1 MKQHLRILAGLPAL
15 CLLGAAHEAAAQTY
29 PNKTIAISIAT
40 AAGSAPDAIIRAMA
54 QKMTEAWKQ
63 PVIVENRATA
73 GGITAV
79 TTVTKSPPDGHTLLV
94 HTAAFTI
101 APAMYKLPYD
111 TFRDLLPVSIIA
123 YVPNMLVAHPTLPVK
138 NVKELIA
145 LAKARAGDL
154 NYASSGSGTPA
165 HLAGELF
172 KSRTGSA
179 LTHVAYKGG
188 PPAVAA
194 VAAGESEIGFMTVT
208 AGLGQVNAGR
218 LRALGVSSPQ
228 RLPSMPNVA
237 TVAESGYPGFEVT
250 PIFGLYVPTGTPKEV
265 IATLNAAARKTVD
278 NAEVRDR
285 LAAQAVVDAGI
296 PELDDIT
303 HGGSFDECCASGCA
317 WLRRSCAGRLRAP
330 GRAGRPRRAATG
342 RCAPRPGAGWFRCVN
357 LPRGAERAAFPWQPP

>member
-172 KSRTGSA
+172 KSMAGINIVHVPYKGSPPA
-179 LTHVAYKGG
+179 LTSVLS
-188 PPAVAA
+188 
-194 VAAGESEIGFMTVT
+194 GETSILFSPVT
-208 AGLGQVNAGR
+208 IAIPHTKSGK
-218 LRALGVSSPQ
+218 LRALGVTTAKRSKLVPE
-228 RLPSMPNVA
+228 LP
-237 TVAESGYPGFEVT
+237 TIGESGLPGYEVT
-250 PIFGLYVPTGTPKEV
+250 QWYGMQVPAGTPKDV
-265 IATLNAAARKTVD
+265 IAKINGEVGKILAMPDIIEKLVLFG
-278 NAEVRDR
+278 AEPAPSTPEFMTAYVKSEVEKW
-285 LAAQAVVDAGI
+285 AKVVK
-296 PELDDIT
+296 
-303 HGGSFDECCASGCA
+303 ASGA
-317 WLRRSCAGRLRAP
+317 KAD
-330 GRAGRPRRAATG
+330 
-342 RCAPRPGAGWFRCVN
+342 
-357 LPRGAERAAFPWQPP
+357 

>member
-111 TFRDLLPVSIIA
+111 SFRDLLPVSIIA

-172 KSRTGSA
+172 KSMAGINIVHVPYKGSPPA
-179 LTHVAYKGG
+179 LTSVLS
-188 PPAVAA
+188 
-194 VAAGESEIGFMTVT
+194 GETSMLFSPVT
-208 AGLGQVNAGR
+208 IAIPHTKSGK
-218 LRALGVSSPQ
+218 LRALGVTTAKRSKLVPE
-228 RLPSMPNVA
+228 LP
-237 TVAESGYPGFEVT
+237 TIGESGLPGYEVT
-250 PIFGLYVPTGTPKEV
+250 QWYGMQVPAGTPKDV
-265 IATLNAAARKTVD
+265 IAKINGEVGKILAMPDIIEKLVLFG
-278 NAEVRDR
+278 AEPAPSTPEFMTAYVKSEVEKW
-285 LAAQAVVDAGI
+285 AKVVK
-296 PELDDIT
+296 
-303 HGGSFDECCASGCA
+303 ASGA
-317 WLRRSCAGRLRAP
+317 KAD
-330 GRAGRPRRAATG
+330 
-342 RCAPRPGAGWFRCVN
+342 
-357 LPRGAERAAFPWQPP
+357 

>member
-73 GGITAV
+73 GGFTAV

-172 KSRTGSA
+172 KSMAGINIVHVPYKGSPPA
-179 LTHVAYKGG
+179 LTSVLS
-188 PPAVAA
+188 
-194 VAAGESEIGFMTVT
+194 GETSMLFSPVT
-208 AGLGQVNAGR
+208 IAIPHTKSGK
-218 LRALGVSSPQ
+218 LRALGVTTAKRSKLVPE
-228 RLPSMPNVA
+228 LP
-237 TVAESGYPGFEVT
+237 TIGESGLPGYEVT
-250 PIFGLYVPTGTPKEV
+250 QWYGMQVPAGTPKDV
-265 IATLNAAARKTVD
+265 IAKINGEVGKILAMPDIVEKLVLFG
-278 NAEVRDR
+278 AEPAPSTPEFMTAYVKSEVEKW
-285 LAAQAVVDAGI
+285 AKVVK
-296 PELDDIT
+296 
-303 HGGSFDECCASGCA
+303 ASGA
-317 WLRRSCAGRLRAP
+317 KAD
-330 GRAGRPRRAATG
+330 
-342 RCAPRPGAGWFRCVN
+342 
-357 LPRGAERAAFPWQPP
+357 

>member
-15 CLLGAAHEAAAQTY
+15 CLLGAAHDAAAQSY
-29 PNKTIAISIAT
+29 PNKTITISIAT

-54 QKMTEAWKQ
+54 QKMNEAWKQ

-111 TFRDLLPVSIIA
+111 SFRDLLPVSIIA

-172 KSRTGSA
+172 KSMAGINIVHVPYKGSPPA
-179 LTHVAYKGG
+179 LTSVLS
-188 PPAVAA
+188 
-194 VAAGESEIGFMTVT
+194 GETSMLFSPVT
-208 AGLGQVNAGR
+208 IAIPHTKSGK
-218 LRALGVSSPQ
+218 LRALGVTTAKRSKLVPE
-228 RLPSMPNVA
+228 LP
-237 TVAESGYPGFEVT
+237 TIGESGLPGYEVT
-250 PIFGLYVPTGTPKEV
+250 QWYGMQAPTGTPKDV
-265 IATLNAAARKTVD
+265 IAKINGEVGKILAMPDIIEKLVLFG
-278 NAEVRDR
+278 AEPAPSTPEFMTAYVKSEVEKW
-285 LAAQAVVDAGI
+285 AKVVK
-296 PELDDIT
+296 
-303 HGGSFDECCASGCA
+303 ASGA
-317 WLRRSCAGRLRAP
+317 KAD
-330 GRAGRPRRAATG
+330 
-342 RCAPRPGAGWFRCVN
+342 
-357 LPRGAERAAFPWQPP
+357 

>member
-172 KSRTGSA
+172 KSMAGINIIHVPYKGSPPA
-179 LTHVAYKGG
+179 LTSVLS
-188 PPAVAA
+188 
-194 VAAGESEIGFMTVT
+194 GETSMLFSPVT
-208 AGLGQVNAGR
+208 IAIPHTKSGK
-218 LRALGVSSPQ
+218 LRALGVTTAKRSKLVPE
-228 RLPSMPNVA
+228 LP
-237 TVAESGYPGFEVT
+237 TIGESGLPGYEVT
-250 PIFGLYVPTGTPKEV
+250 QWYGMQAPTGTPKVV
-265 IATLNAAARKTVD
+265 IAKINGEVGKILAMPDIVEKLVLFG
-278 NAEVRDR
+278 AEPAPSTPEFMTAYVKSEVEKW
-285 LAAQAVVDAGI
+285 AKVVK
-296 PELDDIT
+296 
-303 HGGSFDECCASGCA
+303 ASGA
-317 WLRRSCAGRLRAP
+317 KAD
-330 GRAGRPRRAATG
+330 
-342 RCAPRPGAGWFRCVN
+342 
-357 LPRGAERAAFPWQPP
+357 

>member
-1 MKQHLRILAGLPAL
+1 MKQRLRILAGLPAL
-15 CLLGAAHEAAAQTY
+15 CLLGAAHDAAAQSY
-29 PNKTIAISIAT
+29 PNKTITISIAT

-54 QKMTEAWKQ
+54 QKMNEAWKQ

-172 KSRTGSA
+172 KSMAGINILHVPYKGSPPA
-179 LTHVAYKGG
+179 LTSVLSGETSMLFS
-188 PPAVAA
+188 PLTIAVPHTKS
-194 VAAGESEIGFMTVT
+194 GK
-208 AGLGQVNAGR
+208 
-218 LRALGVSSPQ
+218 LRALGVTTAKRSKLVPE
-228 RLPSMPNVA
+228 LP
-237 TVAESGYPGFEVT
+237 TIGESGLPGYEVT
-250 PIFGLYVPTGTPKEV
+250 QWYGMQAPAGTPKDVITRINGEV
-265 IATLNAAARKTVD
+265 GKILAMPDIVEKLVLFGAEAAPSTPEFMTAYVKS
-278 NAEVRDR
+278 EVEKW
-285 LAAQAVVDAGI
+285 AKVVK
-296 PELDDIT
+296 
-303 HGGSFDECCASGCA
+303 ASGA
-317 WLRRSCAGRLRAP
+317 KAD
-330 GRAGRPRRAATG
+330 
-342 RCAPRPGAGWFRCVN
+342 
-357 LPRGAERAAFPWQPP
+357 

>member
-1 MKQHLRILAGLPAL
+1 MKQRLRILAGLPAL
-15 CLLGAAHEAAAQTY
+15 CLLGAAHDAAAQSY
-29 PNKTIAISIAT
+29 PNKTITISIAT

-54 QKMTEAWKQ
+54 QKMNEAWKQ
-63 PVIVENRATA
+63 QVIVENRATA

-172 KSRTGSA
+172 KSMAGINILHVPYKGSPPA
-179 LTHVAYKGG
+179 LTSVLSGETSMLFS
-188 PPAVAA
+188 PLTIAVPHTKS
-194 VAAGESEIGFMTVT
+194 GK
-208 AGLGQVNAGR
+208 LH
-218 LRALGVSSPQ
+218 ALGVTTAKRSKLVPE
-228 RLPSMPNVA
+228 LP
-237 TVAESGYPGFEVT
+237 TIGESGLPGYEVT
-250 PIFGLYVPTGTPKEV
+250 QWYGMQAPAGTPKDVITRINGEV
-265 IATLNAAARKTVD
+265 GKILAMPDIVEKLVLFGAEAAPSTPEFMTAYVKS
-278 NAEVRDR
+278 EVEKW
-285 LAAQAVVDAGI
+285 AKVVK
-296 PELDDIT
+296 
-303 HGGSFDECCASGCA
+303 ASGA
-317 WLRRSCAGRLRAP
+317 KAD
-330 GRAGRPRRAATG
+330 
-342 RCAPRPGAGWFRCVN
+342 
-357 LPRGAERAAFPWQPP
+357 

>member
-15 CLLGAAHEAAAQTY
+15 CLLGAAHDAAAQTY

-172 KSRTGSA
+172 KSMAGINIVHVPYKGSPPA
-179 LTHVAYKGG
+179 LTSVLS
-188 PPAVAA
+188 
-194 VAAGESEIGFMTVT
+194 GETSMLFSPVT
-208 AGLGQVNAGR
+208 IAIPHTKSGK
-218 LRALGVSSPQ
+218 LRALGVTTAKRSKLVPE
-228 RLPSMPNVA
+228 LP
-237 TVAESGYPGFEVT
+237 TIGESGLPGYEVT
-250 PIFGLYVPTGTPKEV
+250 QWYGMQVPAGTPKDV
-265 IATLNAAARKTVD
+265 IAKINGEVGKILAMPDIVEKLVLFG
-278 NAEVRDR
+278 AEPAPSTPEFMTAYVKSEVEKW
-285 LAAQAVVDAGI
+285 AKVVK
-296 PELDDIT
+296 
-303 HGGSFDECCASGCA
+303 ASGA
-317 WLRRSCAGRLRAP
+317 KAD
-330 GRAGRPRRAATG
+330 
-342 RCAPRPGAGWFRCVN
+342 
-357 LPRGAERAAFPWQPP
+357 

>member
-15 CLLGAAHEAAAQTY
+15 CLLGAAHDAAAQTY
-29 PNKTIAISIAT
+29 PNKTITISIAT

-172 KSRTGSA
+172 KSMAGINIVHVPYKGSPPA
-179 LTHVAYKGG
+179 LTSVLS
-188 PPAVAA
+188 
-194 VAAGESEIGFMTVT
+194 GETSMLFSPVT
-208 AGLGQVNAGR
+208 IAIPHTKSGR
-218 LRALGVSSPQ
+218 LRALGVTTAKRSKLVPD
-228 RLPSMPNVA
+228 LP
-237 TVAESGYPGFEVT
+237 TIGESGLPGYEVT
-250 PIFGLYVPTGTPKEV
+250 QWYGMQVPAGTPKDV
-265 IATLNAAARKTVD
+265 IAKINGEVGKILAMPDIVEKLALLG
-278 NAEVRDR
+278 AEPAPSTPEFMTAYVKSEV
-285 LAAQAVVDAGI
+285 AKWAKVVK
-296 PELDDIT
+296 
-303 HGGSFDECCASGCA
+303 ASGA
-317 WLRRSCAGRLRAP
+317 KAD
-330 GRAGRPRRAATG
+330 
-342 RCAPRPGAGWFRCVN
+342 
-357 LPRGAERAAFPWQPP
+357 

>member
-15 CLLGAAHEAAAQTY
+15 CLLGAAHDAAAQSY
-29 PNKTIAISIAT
+29 PNKTITISIAT

-54 QKMTEAWKQ
+54 QKMNEAWKQ

-172 KSRTGSA
+172 KSMAGIIIVHVPYKGSPPA
-179 LTHVAYKGG
+179 LTSVLS
-188 PPAVAA
+188 
-194 VAAGESEIGFMTVT
+194 GETSMLFSPVT
-208 AGLGQVNAGR
+208 IAIPHTKSGK
-218 LRALGVSSPQ
+218 LRALGVTTAKRSKLVPE
-228 RLPSMPNVA
+228 LP
-237 TVAESGYPGFEVT
+237 TIGESGLPGYEVT
-250 PIFGLYVPTGTPKEV
+250 QWYGMQVPAGTPKDV
-265 IATLNAAARKTVD
+265 IAKINGEVGKILAMPDIVEKLVLFG
-278 NAEVRDR
+278 AEPAPSTPEFMTAYVKSEVEKW
-285 LAAQAVVDAGI
+285 AKVVK
-296 PELDDIT
+296 
-303 HGGSFDECCASGCA
+303 ASGA
-317 WLRRSCAGRLRAP
+317 KAD
-330 GRAGRPRRAATG
+330 
-342 RCAPRPGAGWFRCVN
+342 
-357 LPRGAERAAFPWQPP
+357 

>member
-54 QKMTEAWKQ
+54 QKMNEAWKQ

-172 KSRTGSA
+172 KSMAGINIVHVPYKGSPPA
-179 LTHVAYKGG
+179 LTSVLS
-188 PPAVAA
+188 
-194 VAAGESEIGFMTVT
+194 GETSMLFSPVT
-208 AGLGQVNAGR
+208 IAIPHTKSGK
-218 LRALGVSSPQ
+218 LRALGVTTAKRSKLVPE
-228 RLPSMPNVA
+228 LP
-237 TVAESGYPGFEVT
+237 TIGESGLPGYEVT
-250 PIFGLYVPTGTPKEV
+250 QWYGMQAPTGTPKDV
-265 IATLNAAARKTVD
+265 IAKINGEVGKILAMPDIIDKLALLG
-278 NAEVRDR
+278 AEPAPSTPEFMTAYVKSEVEKW
-285 LAAQAVVDAGI
+285 AKVVK
-296 PELDDIT
+296 
-303 HGGSFDECCASGCA
+303 ASGA
-317 WLRRSCAGRLRAP
+317 KAD
-330 GRAGRPRRAATG
+330 
-342 RCAPRPGAGWFRCVN
+342 
-357 LPRGAERAAFPWQPP
+357 

>member
-1 MKQHLRILAGLPAL
+1 MKRHLKILAGLPAL
-15 CLLGAAHEAAAQTY
+15 CLLGAAHDATAQAY
-29 PNKTIAISIAT
+29 PSKTITISIAT

-54 QKMTEAWKQ
+54 QKMNEAWKQ

-172 KSRTGSA
+172 KSIAGINILHVPYKGSPPA
-179 LTHVAYKGG
+179 LTSVLSGETSMLFS
-188 PPAVAA
+188 PLTIAVPHTKS
-194 VAAGESEIGFMTVT
+194 GK
-208 AGLGQVNAGR
+208 
-218 LRALGVSSPQ
+218 LRALGVTTAKRSKLVPE
-228 RLPSMPNVA
+228 LPTIS
-237 TVAESGYPGFEVT
+237 ESGLPGYEVT
-250 PIFGLYVPTGTPKEV
+250 QWYGMQAPAGTPKDVIGKINGEV
-265 IATLNAAARKTVD
+265 GKILGMPDIVEKLTLFGAEPAPSTPEFMTSYVKT
-278 NAEVRDR
+278 EVEKW
-285 LAAQAVVDAGI
+285 AKVVK
-296 PELDDIT
+296 
-303 HGGSFDECCASGCA
+303 ASGA
-317 WLRRSCAGRLRAP
+317 KAD
-330 GRAGRPRRAATG
+330 
-342 RCAPRPGAGWFRCVN
+342 
-357 LPRGAERAAFPWQPP
+357 

>member
-15 CLLGAAHEAAAQTY
+15 CLLGAAHDAAAQTY
-29 PNKTIAISIAT
+29 PNKTITISIAT
-40 AAGSAPDAIIRAMA
+40 AAGSAPDAIIRSMA
-54 QKMTEAWKQ
+54 QKMNEAWKQ

-172 KSRTGSA
+172 KSMAGINIIHVPYKGSPPA
-179 LTHVAYKGG
+179 LTSVLS
-188 PPAVAA
+188 
-194 VAAGESEIGFMTVT
+194 GETSMLFSPVT
-208 AGLGQVNAGR
+208 IAIPHTKSGK
-218 LRALGVSSPQ
+218 LRALGVTTAKRSKLVPE
-228 RLPSMPNVA
+228 LP
-237 TVAESGYPGFEVT
+237 TIGESGLPGYEVT
-250 PIFGLYVPTGTPKEV
+250 QWYGMQAPTGTPKDV
-265 IATLNAAARKTVD
+265 IAKINGEVGKILAMPDIIDKLALLG
-278 NAEVRDR
+278 AEPAPSTPEFMTAYVKSEVEKW
-285 LAAQAVVDAGI
+285 AKVVK
-296 PELDDIT
+296 
-303 HGGSFDECCASGCA
+303 ASGA
-317 WLRRSCAGRLRAP
+317 KAD
-330 GRAGRPRRAATG
+330 
-342 RCAPRPGAGWFRCVN
+342 
-357 LPRGAERAAFPWQPP
+357 

>member
-1 MKQHLRILAGLPAL
+1 MKQHLRILAALPAL
-15 CLLGAAHEAAAQTY
+15 CLLGAAHDAAAQSY

-172 KSRTGSA
+172 KSMAGINILHIPYKGSPPA
-179 LTHVAYKGG
+179 LTSVLS
-188 PPAVAA
+188 
-194 VAAGESEIGFMTVT
+194 GETSMLFSPVT
-208 AGLGQVNAGR
+208 IAIPHTKSGK
-218 LRALGVSSPQ
+218 LRALGVTTAKRSKLVPE
-228 RLPSMPNVA
+228 LP
-237 TVAESGYPGFEVT
+237 TIGESGLPGYEVT
-250 PIFGLYVPTGTPKEV
+250 QWYGMQVPAGTPKDV
-265 IATLNAAARKTVD
+265 IAKINGEVGKILAMPDIIDKLALLG
-278 NAEVRDR
+278 AEPAPSTPEFMTAYVKSEVEKW
-285 LAAQAVVDAGI
+285 AKVVK
-296 PELDDIT
+296 
-303 HGGSFDECCASGCA
+303 ASGA
-317 WLRRSCAGRLRAP
+317 KAD
-330 GRAGRPRRAATG
+330 
-342 RCAPRPGAGWFRCVN
+342 
-357 LPRGAERAAFPWQPP
+357 

>member
-15 CLLGAAHEAAAQTY
+15 CLLGAAHDAAAQSY
-29 PNKTIAISIAT
+29 PNKTITISIAT

-54 QKMTEAWKQ
+54 QKMNEAWKQ

-123 YVPNMLVAHPTLPVK
+123 YVPNMLVAQPTLPVK

-172 KSRTGSA
+172 KSMAGINIVHVPYKGSPPA
-179 LTHVAYKGG
+179 LTSVLS
-188 PPAVAA
+188 
-194 VAAGESEIGFMTVT
+194 GETSMLFSPVT
-208 AGLGQVNAGR
+208 IAIPHTKSGK
-218 LRALGVSSPQ
+218 LRALGVTTAKRSKLVPE
-228 RLPSMPNVA
+228 LP
-237 TVAESGYPGFEVT
+237 TIGESGLPGYEVT
-250 PIFGLYVPTGTPKEV
+250 QWYGMQVPAGTPKDV
-265 IATLNAAARKTVD
+265 IAKINGEVGKILAMPDIVEKLVLFG
-278 NAEVRDR
+278 AEPAPSTPEFMTAYVKSEVEKW
-285 LAAQAVVDAGI
+285 AKVVK
-296 PELDDIT
+296 
-303 HGGSFDECCASGCA
+303 ASGA
-317 WLRRSCAGRLRAP
+317 KAD
-330 GRAGRPRRAATG
+330 
-342 RCAPRPGAGWFRCVN
+342 
-357 LPRGAERAAFPWQPP
+357 

>member
-1 MKQHLRILAGLPAL
+1 MKRHLRILATVPAMF
-15 CLLGAAHEAAAQTY
+15 LLTVAHDATAQTY
-29 PNKTIAISIAT
+29 PNRTITISIAT

-54 QKMTEAWKQ
+54 QKMNEAWKQ

-172 KSRTGSA
+172 KSMAGINILHVPYKGSPPA
-179 LTHVAYKGG
+179 LTSVLS
-188 PPAVAA
+188 
-194 VAAGESEIGFMTVT
+194 GETSMLFSPLTIAIPHTKSGK
-208 AGLGQVNAGR
+208 
-218 LRALGVSSPQ
+218 LRALGVTTAKRSKLVPE
-228 RLPSMPNVA
+228 LPTIS
-237 TVAESGYPGFEVT
+237 ESGLLGYEVT
-250 PIFGLYVPTGTPKEV
+250 QWYGMQAPAGTPKDVIGKINGEV
-265 IATLNAAARKTVD
+265 GKILAMPDIVEKLVLFGAEPAPSTPEFMTSYVRTEVD
-278 NAEVRDR
+278 KWAK
-285 LAAQAVVDAGI
+285 VVK
-296 PELDDIT
+296 
-303 HGGSFDECCASGCA
+303 ASGA
-317 WLRRSCAGRLRAP
+317 KAD
-330 GRAGRPRRAATG
+330 
-342 RCAPRPGAGWFRCVN
+342 
-357 LPRGAERAAFPWQPP
+357 

>member
-1 MKQHLRILAGLPAL
+1 MNQHLRILAGLPAL

-172 KSRTGSA
+172 KSMAGINIVHVPYKGSPPA
-179 LTHVAYKGG
+179 LTSVLS
-188 PPAVAA
+188 
-194 VAAGESEIGFMTVT
+194 GETSMLFSPVT
-208 AGLGQVNAGR
+208 IAIPHTKSGK
-218 LRALGVSSPQ
+218 LRALGVTTAKRSKLVPE
-228 RLPSMPNVA
+228 LP
-237 TVAESGYPGFEVT
+237 TIGESGLPGYEVT
-250 PIFGLYVPTGTPKEV
+250 QWYGMQVPAGTPKDV
-265 IATLNAAARKTVD
+265 IAKINGEVGKILAMPDIIEKLVLFG
-278 NAEVRDR
+278 AEPAPSTPEFMTAYVKSEVEKW
-285 LAAQAVVDAGI
+285 AKVVK
-296 PELDDIT
+296 
-303 HGGSFDECCASGCA
+303 ASGA
-317 WLRRSCAGRLRAP
+317 KAD
-330 GRAGRPRRAATG
+330 
-342 RCAPRPGAGWFRCVN
+342 
-357 LPRGAERAAFPWQPP
+357 

>member
-15 CLLGAAHEAAAQTY
+15 CLLGAAHDAAAQSY
-29 PNKTIAISIAT
+29 PNKTITISIAT
-40 AAGSAPDAIIRAMA
+40 AAGSAPDAIIRSMA
-54 QKMTEAWKQ
+54 QKMNEAWKQ

-111 TFRDLLPVSIIA
+111 SFRDLLPVSIIA

-172 KSRTGSA
+172 KSMAGINIVHVPYKGSPPA
-179 LTHVAYKGG
+179 LTSVLS
-188 PPAVAA
+188 
-194 VAAGESEIGFMTVT
+194 GETSMLFSPVT
-208 AGLGQVNAGR
+208 IAIPHTKSGK
-218 LRALGVSSPQ
+218 LRALGVTTAKRSKLVPE
-228 RLPSMPNVA
+228 LP
-237 TVAESGYPGFEVT
+237 TIGESGLPGYEVT
-250 PIFGLYVPTGTPKEV
+250 QWYGMQAPTGTPKDV
-265 IATLNAAARKTVD
+265 IAKINGEVGKILAMPDIIDKLALLG
-278 NAEVRDR
+278 AEPAPSTPEFMTAYVKSEVEKW
-285 LAAQAVVDAGI
+285 AKVVK
-296 PELDDIT
+296 
-303 HGGSFDECCASGCA
+303 ASGA
-317 WLRRSCAGRLRAP
+317 KAD
-330 GRAGRPRRAATG
+330 
-342 RCAPRPGAGWFRCVN
+342 
-357 LPRGAERAAFPWQPP
+357 

>member
-1 MKQHLRILAGLPAL
+1 MKQHLRILVGLPAL

-172 KSRTGSA
+172 KSMAGINIVHVPYKGSPPA
-179 LTHVAYKGG
+179 LTSVLS
-188 PPAVAA
+188 
-194 VAAGESEIGFMTVT
+194 GETSMLFSPVT
-208 AGLGQVNAGR
+208 IAIPHTKSGK
-218 LRALGVSSPQ
+218 LRALGVTTAKRSKLVPE
-228 RLPSMPNVA
+228 LP
-237 TVAESGYPGFEVT
+237 TIGESGLPGYEVT
-250 PIFGLYVPTGTPKEV
+250 QWYGMQVPAGTPKDV
-265 IATLNAAARKTVD
+265 IAKING
-278 NAEVRDR
+278 EVGKI
-285 LAAQAVVDAGI
+285 LAM
-296 PELDDIT
+296 PDIVEKLVL
-303 HGGSFDECCASGCA
+303 F
-317 WLRRSCAGRLRAP
+317 
-330 GRAGRPRRAATG
+330 
-342 RCAPRPGAGWFRCVN
+342 
-357 LPRGAERAAFPWQPP
+357 GAEPAPSTPEFMTAYVKSEVEKWAKVVKTSGAKAD

>member
-15 CLLGAAHEAAAQTY
+15 CLLGAAHDAAAQSY
-29 PNKTIAISIAT
+29 PNKTITISIAT

-54 QKMTEAWKQ
+54 QKMNEAWKQ

-172 KSRTGSA
+172 KSMAGINIVHVPYKGSPPA
-179 LTHVAYKGG
+179 LTSVLS
-188 PPAVAA
+188 
-194 VAAGESEIGFMTVT
+194 GETSMLFSPVT
-208 AGLGQVNAGR
+208 IAIPHTKSGK
-218 LRALGVSSPQ
+218 LRALGVTTAKRSKLVPE
-228 RLPSMPNVA
+228 LP
-237 TVAESGYPGFEVT
+237 TIGESGLPGYEVT
-250 PIFGLYVPTGTPKEV
+250 QWYGMQAPTGTPKDV
-265 IATLNAAARKTVD
+265 IAKINGEVGKILAMPDIIDKLALLG
-278 NAEVRDR
+278 AEPAPSTPEFMTAYVKSEVEKW
-285 LAAQAVVDAGI
+285 AKVVK
-296 PELDDIT
+296 
-303 HGGSFDECCASGCA
+303 ASGA
-317 WLRRSCAGRLRAP
+317 KAD
-330 GRAGRPRRAATG
+330 
-342 RCAPRPGAGWFRCVN
+342 
-357 LPRGAERAAFPWQPP
+357 

>member
-15 CLLGAAHEAAAQTY
+15 CLLGAAHDAAAQTY
-29 PNKTIAISIAT
+29 PNKTITISIAT

-54 QKMTEAWKQ
+54 QKMNEAWKQ

-111 TFRDLLPVSIIA
+111 SFRDLLPVSIIA

-172 KSRTGSA
+172 KSMAGINIVHVPYKGSPPA
-179 LTHVAYKGG
+179 LTSVLS
-188 PPAVAA
+188 
-194 VAAGESEIGFMTVT
+194 GETSMLFSPVT
-208 AGLGQVNAGR
+208 IAIPHTKSGK
-218 LRALGVSSPQ
+218 LRALGVTTAKRSKLVPE
-228 RLPSMPNVA
+228 LP
-237 TVAESGYPGFEVT
+237 TIGESGLPGYEVT
-250 PIFGLYVPTGTPKEV
+250 QWYGMQAPTGTPKDV
-265 IATLNAAARKTVD
+265 IARINGEVGKILAMPDIIDKLALLG
-278 NAEVRDR
+278 AEPAPSTPEFMTAYVKSEVEKW
-285 LAAQAVVDAGI
+285 AKVVK
-296 PELDDIT
+296 
-303 HGGSFDECCASGCA
+303 ASGA
-317 WLRRSCAGRLRAP
+317 KAD
-330 GRAGRPRRAATG
+330 
-342 RCAPRPGAGWFRCVN
+342 
-357 LPRGAERAAFPWQPP
+357 

>member
-15 CLLGAAHEAAAQTY
+15 CLLGAAHDAAAQTY
-29 PNKTIAISIAT
+29 PNKTITISIAT

-54 QKMTEAWKQ
+54 QKMNEAWKQ

-101 APAMYKLPYD
+101 APAMYQLPYD
-111 TFRDLLPVSIIA
+111 SVRDLLPVSIIA

-172 KSRTGSA
+172 KSMAGINIIHVPYKGSPPA
-179 LTHVAYKGG
+179 LTSVLS
-188 PPAVAA
+188 
-194 VAAGESEIGFMTVT
+194 GETSMLFSPVT
-208 AGLGQVNAGR
+208 IAIPHTKSGK
-218 LRALGVSSPQ
+218 LRALGVTTAKRSKLVPE
-228 RLPSMPNVA
+228 LP
-237 TVAESGYPGFEVT
+237 TIGESGLPGYEVT
-250 PIFGLYVPTGTPKEV
+250 QWYGMQAPTGTPKDV
-265 IATLNAAARKTVD
+265 IAKINGEVGKILAMPDIVEKLVLFG
-278 NAEVRDR
+278 AEPAPSTPEFMTAYVKSEVEKW
-285 LAAQAVVDAGI
+285 AKVVK
-296 PELDDIT
+296 
-303 HGGSFDECCASGCA
+303 ASGA
-317 WLRRSCAGRLRAP
+317 KAD
-330 GRAGRPRRAATG
+330 
-342 RCAPRPGAGWFRCVN
+342 
-357 LPRGAERAAFPWQPP
+357 

>member
-1 MKQHLRILAGLPAL
+1 MKQRLRILAGLPAL
-15 CLLGAAHEAAAQTY
+15 CLLGAAHDAAAQSY
-29 PNKTIAISIAT
+29 PNKTITISIAT

-54 QKMTEAWKQ
+54 QKMNEAWKQ

-172 KSRTGSA
+172 KSMAGINILHVPYKGSPPA
-179 LTHVAYKGG
+179 LTSVLSGETSMLFS
-188 PPAVAA
+188 PLTIAVPHTKS
-194 VAAGESEIGFMTVT
+194 GK
-208 AGLGQVNAGR
+208 
-218 LRALGVSSPQ
+218 LRALGVTTAKRSKLVPE
-228 RLPSMPNVA
+228 LP
-237 TVAESGYPGFEVT
+237 TIGESGLPGYEVT
-250 PIFGLYVPTGTPKEV
+250 QWYGMQAPTGTPKDV
-265 IATLNAAARKTVD
+265 IAKINGEVGKILAMPDIIDKLALLG
-278 NAEVRDR
+278 AEPAPSTPEFMTAYVKSEVEKW
-285 LAAQAVVDAGI
+285 AKVVK
-296 PELDDIT
+296 
-303 HGGSFDECCASGCA
+303 ASGA
-317 WLRRSCAGRLRAP
+317 KAD
-330 GRAGRPRRAATG
+330 
-342 RCAPRPGAGWFRCVN
+342 
-357 LPRGAERAAFPWQPP
+357 

>member
-15 CLLGAAHEAAAQTY
+15 CLLGTAHDAAAQSY
-29 PNKTIAISIAT
+29 PNKTITISIAT

-54 QKMTEAWKQ
+54 QKMNEAWKQ

-172 KSRTGSA
+172 KSMAGINIVHVPYKGSPPA
-179 LTHVAYKGG
+179 LTSVLS
-188 PPAVAA
+188 
-194 VAAGESEIGFMTVT
+194 GETSMLFSPVT
-208 AGLGQVNAGR
+208 IAIPHTKSGK
-218 LRALGVSSPQ
+218 LRALGVTTAKRSKLVPE
-228 RLPSMPNVA
+228 LP
-237 TVAESGYPGFEVT
+237 TIGESGLPGYEVT
-250 PIFGLYVPTGTPKEV
+250 QWYGMQTPTGTPKDV
-265 IATLNAAARKTVD
+265 IAKINGEVGKILAMPDIIEKLVLFG
-278 NAEVRDR
+278 AEPAPSTPEFMTAYVKSEVEKW
-285 LAAQAVVDAGI
+285 AKVVK
-296 PELDDIT
+296 
-303 HGGSFDECCASGCA
+303 ASGA
-317 WLRRSCAGRLRAP
+317 KAD
-330 GRAGRPRRAATG
+330 
-342 RCAPRPGAGWFRCVN
+342 
-357 LPRGAERAAFPWQPP
+357 

>member
-1 MKQHLRILAGLPAL
+1 MKQRLRILAGLPAL
-15 CLLGAAHEAAAQTY
+15 CLLGAAHDAAAQSY
-29 PNKTIAISIAT
+29 PNKTITISIAT

-54 QKMTEAWKQ
+54 QKMNEAWKQ

-172 KSRTGSA
+172 KSMAGINILHVPYKGSPPA
-179 LTHVAYKGG
+179 LTSVLSGETSMLFS
-188 PPAVAA
+188 PLTIAVPHTKS
-194 VAAGESEIGFMTVT
+194 GK
-208 AGLGQVNAGR
+208 LH
-218 LRALGVSSPQ
+218 ALGVTTAKRSKLVPE
-228 RLPSMPNVA
+228 LP
-237 TVAESGYPGFEVT
+237 TIGESGLPGYEVT
-250 PIFGLYVPTGTPKEV
+250 QWYGMQAPAGTPKDVITRINGEV
-265 IATLNAAARKTVD
+265 GKILAMPDIVEKLVLFGAEAAPSTPEFMTAYVKS
-278 NAEVRDR
+278 EVEKW
-285 LAAQAVVDAGI
+285 AKVVK
-296 PELDDIT
+296 
-303 HGGSFDECCASGCA
+303 ASGA
-317 WLRRSCAGRLRAP
+317 KAD
-330 GRAGRPRRAATG
+330 
-342 RCAPRPGAGWFRCVN
+342 
-357 LPRGAERAAFPWQPP
+357 

>member
-29 PNKTIAISIAT
+29 PNKTITISIAT

-172 KSRTGSA
+172 KSMAGINIVHVPYKGSPPA
-179 LTHVAYKGG
+179 LTSVLS
-188 PPAVAA
+188 
-194 VAAGESEIGFMTVT
+194 GETSMLFSPVT
-208 AGLGQVNAGR
+208 IAIPHTKSGK
-218 LRALGVSSPQ
+218 LRALGVTTAKRSKLVPE
-228 RLPSMPNVA
+228 LP
-237 TVAESGYPGFEVT
+237 TIGESGLPGYEVT
-250 PIFGLYVPTGTPKEV
+250 QWYGMQVPAGTPKDV
-265 IATLNAAARKTVD
+265 IAKINGEVGKILAMPDIIEKLVLFG
-278 NAEVRDR
+278 AEPAPSTPEFMTAYVKSEVEKW
-285 LAAQAVVDAGI
+285 AKVVK
-296 PELDDIT
+296 
-303 HGGSFDECCASGCA
+303 ASGA
-317 WLRRSCAGRLRAP
+317 KAD
-330 GRAGRPRRAATG
+330 
-342 RCAPRPGAGWFRCVN
+342 
-357 LPRGAERAAFPWQPP
+357 

>member
-15 CLLGAAHEAAAQTY
+15 CLLGAAQEAAAQSY

-172 KSRTGSA
+172 KSMAGINIVHVPYKGSPPA
-179 LTHVAYKGG
+179 LTSVLS
-188 PPAVAA
+188 
-194 VAAGESEIGFMTVT
+194 GETSMLFSPVT
-208 AGLGQVNAGR
+208 IAIPHTKSGK
-218 LRALGVSSPQ
+218 LRALGVTTAKRSKLVPE
-228 RLPSMPNVA
+228 LP
-237 TVAESGYPGFEVT
+237 TIGESGLPGYEVT
-250 PIFGLYVPTGTPKEV
+250 QWYGMQVPAGTPKDV
-265 IATLNAAARKTVD
+265 IAKINGEVGKILAMPDIVEKLVLFG
-278 NAEVRDR
+278 AEPAPSTPEFMTAYVKSE
-285 LAAQAVVDAGI
+285 AEKWAKVVK
-296 PELDDIT
+296 
-303 HGGSFDECCASGCA
+303 ASGA
-317 WLRRSCAGRLRAP
+317 K
-330 GRAGRPRRAATG
+330 
-342 RCAPRPGAGWFRCVN
+342 VD
-357 LPRGAERAAFPWQPP
+357 

>member
-15 CLLGAAHEAAAQTY
+15 CLLGAAHDAAAQSY
-29 PNKTIAISIAT
+29 PNKTITISIAT

-111 TFRDLLPVSIIA
+111 TFRDLQPVSIIA

-172 KSRTGSA
+172 KSMAGINIVHVPYKGSPPA
-179 LTHVAYKGG
+179 LTSVLS
-188 PPAVAA
+188 
-194 VAAGESEIGFMTVT
+194 GETSMLFSPVT
-208 AGLGQVNAGR
+208 IAIPHTKSGK
-218 LRALGVSSPQ
+218 LRALGVTTAKRSKLVPE
-228 RLPSMPNVA
+228 LP
-237 TVAESGYPGFEVT
+237 TIGESGLPGYEVT
-250 PIFGLYVPTGTPKEV
+250 QWYGMQVPAGTPKDV
-265 IATLNAAARKTVD
+265 IAKINGEVGKILAMPDIIEKLALLG
-278 NAEVRDR
+278 AEPAPSTPEFMTAYVKSEVEKW
-285 LAAQAVVDAGI
+285 AKVVK
-296 PELDDIT
+296 
-303 HGGSFDECCASGCA
+303 ASGA
-317 WLRRSCAGRLRAP
+317 K
-330 GRAGRPRRAATG
+330 
-342 RCAPRPGAGWFRCVN
+342 VD
-357 LPRGAERAAFPWQPP
+357 

>member
-15 CLLGAAHEAAAQTY
+15 CLLGAAHDAAAQSY
-29 PNKTIAISIAT
+29 PNKTITISIAT
-40 AAGSAPDAIIRAMA
+40 AAGSAPDAIIRSMA
-54 QKMTEAWKQ
+54 QKMNEAWKQ

-172 KSRTGSA
+172 KSMAGINIVHVPYKGSPPA
-179 LTHVAYKGG
+179 LTSVLS
-188 PPAVAA
+188 
-194 VAAGESEIGFMTVT
+194 GETSMLFSPVT
-208 AGLGQVNAGR
+208 IAIPHTKSGK
-218 LRALGVSSPQ
+218 LRALGVTTAKRSKLVPE
-228 RLPSMPNVA
+228 LP
-237 TVAESGYPGFEVT
+237 TIGESGLPGYEVT
-250 PIFGLYVPTGTPKEV
+250 QWYGMQAPTGTPKDV
-265 IATLNAAARKTVD
+265 IAKINGEVGKILAMPDIIDKLALLG
-278 NAEVRDR
+278 AEPAPSTPEFMTAYVKSEVEKW
-285 LAAQAVVDAGI
+285 AKVVK
-296 PELDDIT
+296 
-303 HGGSFDECCASGCA
+303 ASGA
-317 WLRRSCAGRLRAP
+317 KAD
-330 GRAGRPRRAATG
+330 
-342 RCAPRPGAGWFRCVN
+342 
-357 LPRGAERAAFPWQPP
+357 

>member
-15 CLLGAAHEAAAQTY
+15 CLLGAAHDAAAQTY
-29 PNKTIAISIAT
+29 PNKTITISIAT

-54 QKMTEAWKQ
+54 QKMNEAWKQ

-111 TFRDLLPVSIIA
+111 SFRDLLPVSIIA

-172 KSRTGSA
+172 KSMAGINIIHVPYKGSPPA
-179 LTHVAYKGG
+179 LTSVLS
-188 PPAVAA
+188 
-194 VAAGESEIGFMTVT
+194 GETSMLFSPVT
-208 AGLGQVNAGR
+208 IAIPHTKSGK
-218 LRALGVSSPQ
+218 LRALGVTTAKRSKLVPE
-228 RLPSMPNVA
+228 LP
-237 TVAESGYPGFEVT
+237 TIGESGLPGYEVT
-250 PIFGLYVPTGTPKEV
+250 QWYGMQAPTGTPKDV
-265 IATLNAAARKTVD
+265 IAKINGEVGKILAMPDIIDKLALLG
-278 NAEVRDR
+278 AEPAPSTPEFMTAYVKSEVEKW
-285 LAAQAVVDAGI
+285 AKVVK
-296 PELDDIT
+296 
-303 HGGSFDECCASGCA
+303 ASGA
-317 WLRRSCAGRLRAP
+317 KAD
-330 GRAGRPRRAATG
+330 
-342 RCAPRPGAGWFRCVN
+342 
-357 LPRGAERAAFPWQPP
+357 

>member
-1 MKQHLRILAGLPAL
+1 MKQRLRILAGLPAL
-15 CLLGAAHEAAAQTY
+15 CLLGAAHDAAAQSY
-29 PNKTIAISIAT
+29 PNKTITISIAT

-54 QKMTEAWKQ
+54 QKMNEAWKQ

-172 KSRTGSA
+172 KSMAGINILHVPYKGSPPA
-179 LTHVAYKGG
+179 LTSVLSGETSMLFS
-188 PPAVAA
+188 PLTIAVPHTKS
-194 VAAGESEIGFMTVT
+194 GK
-208 AGLGQVNAGR
+208 
-218 LRALGVSSPQ
+218 LRALGVTTAKRSKLVPE
-228 RLPSMPNVA
+228 LP
-237 TVAESGYPGFEVT
+237 TIGESGLPGYEVT
-250 PIFGLYVPTGTPKEV
+250 QWYGMQAPAGTPKGVITRINGEV
-265 IATLNAAARKTVD
+265 GKILAMPDIVEKLVLFGAEAAPSTPEFMTAYVKS
-278 NAEVRDR
+278 EVEKW
-285 LAAQAVVDAGI
+285 AKVVK
-296 PELDDIT
+296 
-303 HGGSFDECCASGCA
+303 ASGA
-317 WLRRSCAGRLRAP
+317 KAD
-330 GRAGRPRRAATG
+330 
-342 RCAPRPGAGWFRCVN
+342 
-357 LPRGAERAAFPWQPP
+357 

>member
-1 MKQHLRILAGLPAL
+1 MKQRLRILAGLPAL
-15 CLLGAAHEAAAQTY
+15 CLLGAAHDAAAQSY
-29 PNKTIAISIAT
+29 PNKTITISIAT

-54 QKMTEAWKQ
+54 QKMNEAWKQ
-63 PVIVENRATA
+63 QVIVENRATA

-172 KSRTGSA
+172 KSMAGINILHVPYKGSPPA
-179 LTHVAYKGG
+179 LTSVLSGETSMLFS
-188 PPAVAA
+188 PLTIAVPHTKS
-194 VAAGESEIGFMTVT
+194 GK
-208 AGLGQVNAGR
+208 
-218 LRALGVSSPQ
+218 LRALGVTTAKRSKLVPE
-228 RLPSMPNVA
+228 LP
-237 TVAESGYPGFEVT
+237 TIGESGLPGYEVT
-250 PIFGLYVPTGTPKEV
+250 QWYGMQAPAGTPKDVITRINGEV
-265 IATLNAAARKTVD
+265 GKILAMPDIVEKLVLFGAEAAPSTPEFMTAYVKS
-278 NAEVRDR
+278 EVEKW
-285 LAAQAVVDAGI
+285 AKVVK
-296 PELDDIT
+296 
-303 HGGSFDECCASGCA
+303 ASGA
-317 WLRRSCAGRLRAP
+317 KAD
-330 GRAGRPRRAATG
+330 
-342 RCAPRPGAGWFRCVN
+342 
-357 LPRGAERAAFPWQPP
+357 